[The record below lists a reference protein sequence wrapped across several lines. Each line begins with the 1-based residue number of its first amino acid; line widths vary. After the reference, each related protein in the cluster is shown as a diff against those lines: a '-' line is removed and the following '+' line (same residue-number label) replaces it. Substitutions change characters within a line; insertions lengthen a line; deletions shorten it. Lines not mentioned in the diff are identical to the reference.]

1 MRRHFTVILSILLA
15 LAAASPASAAR
26 LKKNNV
32 ENIAAREEQEAMDA
46 VSGPAAGEAA
56 GEEALQAEAGG
67 RPGEVTGNSAP
78 EKSAQMAE
86 APEGEEQG
94 TEAAEETKQS
104 EEPAAEAEQETE
116 APAAEAE
123 QAAEAPAAEAEQAT
137 EAPAAERGEKGTYLG
152 SFTTTG
158 YSNPD
163 GSASADGTMPRA
175 RHTVSA
181 DWKVLPPGTRIR
193 FGDSDI
199 IYTVEDTGVHGNWV
213 DVYYPTHSEAWSH
226 GLQYKDVYLVD

>member
-15 LAAASPASAAR
+15 LSAASPASAAR

-46 VSGPAAGEAA
+46 VSGPATGEAA

-94 TEAAEETKQS
+94 TESAEETEQS
-104 EEPAAEAEQETE
+104 EEAAAEAEQETE

-123 QAAEAPAAEAEQAT
+123 QET

>member
-15 LAAASPASAAR
+15 LSAASPASAAR

-32 ENIAAREEQEAMDA
+32 ENIAAREEQEARDA
-46 VSGPAAGEAA
+46 VSGPAAGEAS
-56 GEEALQAEAGG
+56 GEELQAEADGK
-67 RPGEVTGNSAP
+67 PGEVTGNSAP
-78 EKSAQMAE
+78 EMAAQKAE
-86 APEGEEQG
+86 APAGEEQG
-94 TEAAEETKQS
+94 TEPAEETKQS
-104 EEPAAEAEQETE
+104 EETAAEAEQETE

-123 QAAEAPAAEAEQAT
+123 QET
-137 EAPAAERGEKGTYLG
+137 EAPSVERGEKGTYLG

-199 IYTVEDTGVHGNWV
+199 IYTVEDTGVHRNWV

>member
-15 LAAASPASAAR
+15 LSAASPASAAR
-26 LKKNNV
+26 LKKNNG
-32 ENIAAREEQEAMDA
+32 ENIAAREEQEAKDA
-46 VSGPAAGEAA
+46 VSGPAAGEAS
-56 GEEALQAEAGG
+56 GEELQAEADGK
-67 RPGEVTGNSAP
+67 PGEVTGNSAP
-78 EKSAQMAE
+78 EMAAQKAE
-86 APEGEEQG
+86 APAGEEQG
-94 TEAAEETKQS
+94 TEPAEETEKS
-104 EEPAAEAEQETE
+104 KETAPEAEQT
-116 APAAEAE
+116 
-123 QAAEAPAAEAEQAT
+123 T